1 MLVPEP
7 DFWIGSLI
15 ADGLAA
21 GHEVVG
27 LVPTVAAA
35 LALATDVASEE
46 ALVARDLGQGSGGTA
61 AVPLQRERYGCPAL
75 LTADRL
81 DEDGTVRAAAP
92 GACVLR
98 SADAHTLLPAIE
110 AARAAWVALRQPA
123 A

>member
-1 MLVPEP
+1 MLVLEP

-27 LVPTVAAA
+27 LVPTVAAV

-46 ALVARDLGQGSGGTA
+46 ALVARDLGQGSDGTA
-61 AVPLQRERYGCPAL
+61 AL